1 MPRRASSRT
10 HPVSLVVA
18 LIVLAGALG
27 GGAYL
32 WVALSDPYRTLAPID
47 VATYLDNANSLR
59 GNVYKLTGTIDAE
72 LAWSPT
78 QGRLY
83 AVLADGGSK
92 TDVLPLLIPASL
104 NYINIQKDQRFFFK
118 IQVGDKG
125 ILTASDMRKI

>member
-18 LIVLAGALG
+18 LILLAVALG

-32 WVALSDPYRTLAPID
+32 WIIFSDPYRTLAPID
-47 VATYLDNANSLR
+47 IPTYLDNANSLR
-59 GNVYKLTGTIDAE
+59 GNVYKLTGTIDSE

-78 QGRLY
+78 GGRLF
-83 AVLADGGSK
+83 AVVADGSK
-92 TDVLPLLIPASL
+92 TDVLPLLIPPAL
-104 NYINIQKDQRFFFK
+104 DYINIQKDQRFFFK
-118 IQVGDKG
+118 ISVGDKG